1 MVAGGDVRM
10 STPSQ
15 AFSQNVGA
23 ARALWEFQD
32 EMNRLGY
39 NLDHPSPE
47 VKRINDLVGN
57 AALKYA
63 MYVDAVTKER
73 GLA

>member
-1 MVAGGDVRM
+1 M
-10 STPSQ
+10 STPAQ

-23 ARALWEFQD
+23 ARALWAFQD
-32 EMNRLGY
+32 ELNKLGY
-39 NLDHPSPE
+39 NADHPSAD
-47 VKRINDLVGN
+47 VKRINDLVGD
-57 AALKYA
+57 AAFKFA

>member
-1 MVAGGDVRM
+1 MT
-10 STPSQ
+10 SPSQ

-39 NLDHPSPE
+39 NLDHASPD
-47 VKRINDLVGN
+47 VRRINDLVGD
-57 AALKYA
+57 AALRFA
-63 MYVDAVTKER
+63 MYVDAVAKER
-73 GLA
+73 GITDRGVS

>member
-1 MVAGGDVRM
+1 M

-39 NLDHPSPE
+39 DLNHPSPE

>member
-1 MVAGGDVRM
+1 MT
-10 STPSQ
+10 SPSQ

-32 EMNRLGY
+32 QLNKLGY
-39 NLDHPSPE
+39 GANHPSPD
-47 VKRINDLVGN
+47 VKRINDLVGD
-57 AALKYA
+57 AAFKYA

>member
-1 MVAGGDVRM
+1 M

-23 ARALWEFQD
+23 ARALWEFQ
-32 EMNRLGY
+32 EHLNRLGY
-39 NLDHPSPE
+39 NHNHPSRD
-47 VKRINDLVGN
+47 VKRIHDLVGD
-57 AALKYA
+57 AAFKYA

-73 GLA
+73 GIL

>member
-1 MVAGGDVRM
+1 MT
-10 STPSQ
+10 SPSQ

-32 EMNRLGY
+32 QLNKLGY
-39 NLDHPSPE
+39 SANHPSPD
-47 VKRINDLVGN
+47 VKRINDLVGD
-57 AALKYA
+57 AAFKYA

-73 GLA
+73 GIA

>member
-1 MVAGGDVRM
+1 M

-23 ARALWEFQD
+23 ARALWELQD
-32 EMNRLGY
+32 QLSKLGY
-39 NLDHPSPE
+39 NHDHQSPD
-47 VKRINDLVGN
+47 VKRIHDLVGD
-57 AALKYA
+57 AAFKYA

-73 GLA
+73 GLQGNRGVR